1 MRFTTKKGYCVDHFN
16 NLSLYAGKVS
26 AVVESLNHE
35 SLNNA
40 LDLLA
45 RASNEG
51 DSVFVA
57 GNGGSA
63 ATASHFVTDLNKRNP
78 ESKLSAMSLCDNTS
92 LMSMISND
100 YGFDQVFLKQLENLA
115 KPNSILVVISASGN
129 SKNLVKATEWANQHR
144 IKTIG
149 LTGFDGGILAKL
161 ANVSLH
167 VKTEIG
173 TYAMAEDAHS
183 IICHFISVTLRGEK
197 L

>member
-1 MRFTTKKGYCVDHFN
+1 VDHFN

-26 AVVESLNHE
+26 TVVESLSHE
-35 SLNNA
+35 SLKNA
-40 LDLLA
+40 LDLLD
-45 RASNEG
+45 RASNKG
-51 DSVFVA
+51 LSVFVA

-92 LMSMISND
+92 LMTMISND

-115 KPNSILVVISASGN
+115 KLNSILVVISASGN

-144 IKTIG
+144 IKTIA
-149 LTGFDGGILAKL
+149 LTGFDGGILANI
-161 ANVSLH
+161 ANISLH
-167 VKTEIG
+167 IKTEIG
-173 TYAMAEDAHS
+173 AYAMAEDTHS